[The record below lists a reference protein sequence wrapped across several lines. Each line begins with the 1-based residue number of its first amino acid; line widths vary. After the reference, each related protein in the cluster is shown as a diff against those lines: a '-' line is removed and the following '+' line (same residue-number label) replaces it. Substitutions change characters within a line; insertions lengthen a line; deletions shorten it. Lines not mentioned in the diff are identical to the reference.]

1 MEKKKLDAKI
11 ISHLVFMCLLFCVNI
26 ASAIIVL
33 TGNTPGGFAANGEAG
48 KTTLILYGIAHI
60 VNAMALACG
69 FLYLVRGGGKNVA
82 TWYKAF
88 IVQVALGVTL
98 RAVGTILFPGFGPA
112 ACFMIAIVIGL
123 LVLAFVP
130 NLGKQKTWIIF
141 TALKTTEVCL
151 AIVIFEPAEAVSSIV
166 GSLTR
171 LVLEG
176 TLGIL
181 IFQKYDDKAARKA
194 AAKES
199 STEET
204 VQQG

>member
-1 MEKKKLDAKI
+1 MEKKKIDAKLI
-11 ISHLVFMCLLFCVNI
+11 CHLAFLGLLFAVNV

-33 TGNTPGGFAANGEAG
+33 TGNTPGGFAINGEAG

-60 VNAMALACG
+60 VNALALACG
-69 FLYLVRGGGKNVA
+69 FLYLIRGGGKNVA
-82 TWYKAF
+82 AWYKAF
-88 IVQVALGVTL
+88 IVQIALGITL
-98 RAVGTILFPGFGPA
+98 RMVGSILFPGFGAP
-112 ACFMIAIVIGL
+112 ACFMIGIVVCL

-141 TALKTTEVCL
+141 TVLFTTEVCL

-176 TLGIL
+176 TFGVL
-181 IFQKYDDKAARKA
+181 IFQKYDDKTARKA

>member
-1 MEKKKLDAKI
+1 MEKRKIDAKVI
-11 ISHLVFMCLLFCVNI
+11 AHLVFMALLFAVNV

-33 TGNTPGGFAANGEAG
+33 TGNTPGGFAVNGEEG

-60 VNAMALACG
+60 VNALALACG

-82 TWYKAF
+82 AWYKSF
-88 IVQVALGVTL
+88 IVLMVTGVTL
-98 RAVGTILFPGFGPA
+98 RMVGSILFPGFGAPA
-112 ACFMIAIVIGL
+112 CLMIGIVVGL

-130 NLGKQKTWIIF
+130 NLGKQNTWIIY
-141 TALKTTEVCL
+141 TALLTTEVCL

-181 IFQKYDDKAARKA
+181 IFQKYDDKAARKSA
-194 AAKES
+194 ES
-199 STEET
+199 NS
-204 VQQG
+204 